1 MRRWLTVFLILACL
15 VGQARGQVEMV
26 TQVPTLG
33 AATVG
38 DVAVLSNTVADSSAI
53 ANTLTETAFSQ
64 SFTVAANTLDIG
76 RVLHVR
82 AQGKYSTT
90 ATPTLKFT
98 LRWGGV
104 NTNPLLFSSG
114 LMTTASGA
122 ANLGWTVDVYVTV
135 RTVGASGTAVA
146 GGFAMVSGAA
156 STAGV
161 LGTDSTSSTTTI
173 DTTAATAL
181 TLFATWSASSSS
193 NTVTMEQFIVEELG

>member
-1 MRRWLTVFLILACL
+1 MRRWLTFFLILACL

-76 RVLHVR
+76 RVLHVV
-82 AQGKYSTT
+82 AMGKYSTT

-114 LMTTASGA
+114 AMVTASGA

-135 RTVGASGTAVA
+135 RTVGASGTAVG
-146 GGFAMVSGAA
+146 GGFALVAGAA

-161 LGTDSTSSTTTI
+161 VGTDSTASTTTI

-181 TLFATWSASSSS
+181 TLFATWGAASAS
-193 NTVTMEQFIVEELG
+193 NTLLMEQFIVEELG